1 MWRIVPFIE
10 AGPDIGLTITSP
22 RYIGGRLLHLKQTRS
37 TNDLALQDSEL
48 LKKNGLVIVTDIQTG
63 GRGRKGRKWHSSTEG
78 NLYATF
84 ILHDHFRTPVL
95 PYITIIMG
103 LAVHNTLI
111 GHAMPYHCMAL
122 RDCSIKWPNDCL
134 VGRRKIAGILVETR
148 GEVMVIGIGVN
159 IRGKVE
165 DYPVNL
171 QSRVTTVE
179 AECRGLER
187 PCPYKLCRGGKFF
200 FPTVTPPLTFPSQP
214 PGARCAYLHRFD
226 FLRALIEN
234 INGLLDQFNNTGAS
248 SIIYLWTDS
257 SSSIGRR
264 VLVTEGK
271 HSVEGVIQGITE
283 KGFLLLRQDDHSTI
297 EIISGDVEFI

>member
-1 MWRIVPFIE
+1 M
-10 AGPDIGLTITSP
+10 
-22 RYIGGRLLHLKQTRS
+22 HLKQTRS
-37 TNDLALQDSEL
+37 TNDLALQNSEL
-48 LKKNGLVIVTDIQTG
+48 LKKNGLVIVTDIQTA
-63 GRGRKGRKWHSSTEG
+63 GRGRKGRKWQSSMEG

-103 LAVHNTLI
+103 LAVHNTLA

-122 RDCSIKWPNDCL
+122 SDCSIKWPNDCL

-171 QSRVTTVE
+171 QSRLTTVE

-187 PCPYKLCRGGKFF
+187 PCP
-200 FPTVTPPLTFPSQP
+200 TVTPPLTFPSQL
-214 PGARCAYLHRFD
+214 PGARCVYLHRFD
-226 FLRALIEN
+226 FLRTLIEN